1 MAARPFEITRPS
13 VTDAPRIAAI
23 HLAAMSSNALLHAQF
38 PTPASLAAVEG
49 FLATYAAA
57 QLQTPP
63 GGGGGGALI
72 ARDPATGEVVAF
84 ARWDSPREPQGGK
97 IEDGEITGLEGCRRE
112 FLDGYAVR
120 AEEARGRCWGGGEC
134 YRMCYHIFTVI
145 IIIIPVIK
153 CVLWLS
159 VRRQKSGLLIFGPA
173 ARHPARNTERRAWLP
188 ALPSGP
194 SLRPGLALVR
204 LVSRLT
210 SVPSPRPQLCLHR
223 PGLPRA
229 GRGHAAD
236 TESAGAGGGGRAA
249 GLSGEHG
256 DGGGHV

>member
-72 ARDPATGEVVAF
+72 ARDPATGEVAAF

-134 YRMCYHIFTVI
+134 YRMCYHISRSSSSSPSSNVFCGCLCGAKKAALSFSARPPDTRHGTRSAEPGP
-145 IIIIPVIK
+145 PV
-153 CVLWLS
+153 
-159 VRRQKSGLLIFGPA
+159 
-173 ARHPARNTERRAWLP
+173 
-188 ALPSGP
+188 LPSGP